1 MENNIIIHKMNLWN
15 DSFNSIKN
23 KNKTIEMRLNDEK
36 RSKIK
41 IGDIIEFT
49 NTTTL
54 ETMNVKVDNIYKYD
68 DFEQLYR
75 HHDKISIGYKEDD
88 VADPNDML
96 MYYKKEDIKKYGVL
110 GISVKVI

>member
-1 MENNIIIHKMNLWN
+1 M
-15 DSFNSIKN
+15 
-23 KNKTIEMRLNDEK
+23 
-36 RSKIK
+36 
-41 IGDIIEFT
+41 
-49 NTTTL
+49 
-54 ETMNVKVDNIYKYD
+54 DNIYKYD

-110 GISVKVI
+110 GISVKVM